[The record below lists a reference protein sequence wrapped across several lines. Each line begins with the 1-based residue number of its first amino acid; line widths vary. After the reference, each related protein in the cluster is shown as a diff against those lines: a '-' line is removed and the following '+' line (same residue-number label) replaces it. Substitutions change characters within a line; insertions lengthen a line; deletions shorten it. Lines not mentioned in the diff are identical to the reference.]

1 MFMVGLPLFTADCSR
16 RAAMIRAVA
25 APAALYCRH
34 RFDSAGKL
42 KAYRK
47 HTMKNILTT
56 VGTVFVGSLILLGIG
71 GIAYHLFREGGWFS
85 QGLGVLWRAQYQ
97 APVMT
102 IILIA
107 AAIFV
112 GRALY
117 TAQIG
122 GTRGSKI
129 PDLLL
134 YVFIATGLFFL
145 GRLILTGEI

>member
-1 MFMVGLPLFTADCSR
+1 MKSLITTLG
-16 RAAMIRAVA
+16 
-25 APAALYCRH
+25 
-34 RFDSAGKL
+34 
-42 KAYRK
+42 
-47 HTMKNILTT
+47 TM
-56 VGTVFVGSLILLGIG
+56 FVGALILLGIG
-71 GIAYHLFREGGWFS
+71 GITYHLFRDGGWFA
-85 QGLGVLWRAQYQ
+85 QGLGALWRAQYQ

-102 IILIA
+102 IVLIV

-122 GTRGSKI
+122 AKRESRI

-145 GRLILTGEI
+145 GRLIFTGEI